1 MSPAV
6 EIIGRQF
13 IVVDPSNEI
22 VGRYTSQEEAQ
33 QTIENAQ
40 RSNQFDG
47 TVCPICKRPISID
60 WINLQPNAHLGD
72 LRQRLSEQG
81 WQDKTINC
89 SDPDCNSA
97 KIYGL
102 NDLIFLD
109 YSNWLHKRQMPLA

>member
-1 MSPAV
+1 MF
-6 EIIGRQF
+6 GTRK
-13 IVVDPSNEI
+13 
-22 VGRYTSQEEAQ
+22 Y
-33 QTIENAQ
+33 
-40 RSNQFDG
+40 G

-60 WINLQPNAHLGD
+60 WIALRPNAHLED

-97 KIYGL
+97 KMYGL

-109 YSNWLHKRQMPLA
+109 YSNWLHKKQISLA